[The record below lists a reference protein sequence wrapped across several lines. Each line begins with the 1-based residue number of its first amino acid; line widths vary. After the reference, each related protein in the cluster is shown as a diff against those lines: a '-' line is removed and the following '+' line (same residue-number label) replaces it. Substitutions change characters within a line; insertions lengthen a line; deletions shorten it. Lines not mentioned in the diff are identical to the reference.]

1 MVAFPSL
8 VPEMR
13 MYSRVPL
20 TAAVYVTVTALAC
33 SADKPPT
40 GPELS
45 AAPKSNLDLSVGP
58 HRSGDIVPNSYLVK
72 LKKER
77 ATSPSITELLAGEL
91 VRKRG
96 GTLTFLYENL
106 RGYAVD
112 NLSNAA
118 VDSLRADPAV
128 EYVEPNRIAEVSVTA
143 ITQSNPGN
151 GLDRLDQAYLPLS
164 QSFTYAYD
172 GTGVNVYILDSGV
185 DTTVGE
191 FSGRI
196 GVGKACVPVP
206 YNLVPHGNDPYYD
219 IEQIGHGT
227 AVASVAVGTTYGVAK
242 KAILHSVRISG
253 NTGHGISTDAAMTC
267 GINWV
272 ASFGVRPAVASMS
285 VGGIPSSFSVRDAI
299 NNVTVTANIPFVKA
313 AGNDS
318 TDAYLDRGNRATLE
332 WVVGATN
339 PVNDQIASFSNYG
352 VSAAPSVNMF
362 APGVS
367 IRAADKYNPGFPQ
380 FVSGTS
386 FAAPM
391 VAGVIAQYLQVSPTA
406 TNQVVFD
413 AINNYMTTYGIVQ
426 GLVGVRAT
434 SPNKM
439 LHSVLW
445 CAIPAC

>member
-1 MVAFPSL
+1 MA
-8 VPEMR
+8 
-13 MYSRVPL
+13 
-20 TAAVYVTVTALAC
+20 
-33 SADKPPT
+33 
-40 GPELS
+40 GLS
-45 AAPKSNLDLSVGP
+45 AAPSQ
-58 HRSGDIVPNSYLVK
+58 SGQIVPNSYLVK
-72 LKKER
+72 LK
-77 ATSPSITELLAGEL
+77 AGTALSPSSTQALASDLL
-91 VRKRG
+91 KKHG

-112 NLSNAA
+112 NLSAA
-118 VDSLRADPAV
+118 AADSLSRDPAV

-143 ITQSNPGN
+143 ITQFNPGN
-151 GLDRLDQAYLPLS
+151 GLDRLDQAYLPLD

-172 GTGVNVYILDSGV
+172 GTGVNVYIIDSGV

-191 FSGRI
+191 FSGRV
-196 GVGKACVPVP
+196 GVGKACVPYP
-206 YNLVPHGNDPYYD
+206 YNTFPRGNDPYYD
-219 IEQIGHGT
+219 VEQIGHGT

-242 KAILHSVRISG
+242 KAILHSVRVSG
-253 NTGHGISTDAAMTC
+253 NPGHGLSTDAAMTC

-272 ASFGVRPAVASMS
+272 ATFGVRPAVASMS

-299 NNVTVTANIPFVKA
+299 NNVTVTANFPFVKA

-318 TDAYLDRGNRATLE
+318 TNAYLDRGNRATLE

-339 PVNDQIASFSNYG
+339 PSNDFIASFSNYG
-352 VSAAPSVNMF
+352 VSSAPSVNMF

-367 IRAADKYNPGFPQ
+367 IRAADRYNPGFSQ
-380 FVSGTS
+380 LVSGTS

-406 TNQVVFD
+406 TTQVVFD
-413 AINNYMTTYGIVQ
+413 AMNNYMTTYGIVQ
-426 GLVGVRAT
+426 GLVGVKAT
-434 SPNKM
+434 TPNKM